1 LTVGQKK
8 SIDFNDFR
16 WMLSAIAMIAS
27 LYSVLDQRSESAADK
42 PESSQKNEA
51 EKYYIKYVS
60 LVE

>member
-1 LTVGQKK
+1 
-8 SIDFNDFR
+8 
-16 WMLSAIAMIAS
+16 MLSAIAMIAS